1 MLKRPKITIVGAG
14 NVGATAAHICGL
26 KQLGDVVLV
35 DVKDGVPQ
43 GKALDLMESSP
54 VDGFDSRLVG
64 STSYDDAKGSDV
76 VVITAGIPRK
86 PGMSRDDLI
95 GTNAGI
101 VGDVATKVAAN
112 SPNAVLVVVSNPLDA
127 MVYVAQKRSGFPNQR
142 IMGMAGVLDTARYK
156 AFIAM
161 ELGVSVKDIAAF
173 VLGGHGD
180 DMVPLP
186 RYTTIGGIPLPKL
199 LSTAKIEAIVDR
211 TRKGGGEITQLLG
224 TSAYYAPGSAV
235 ADMVEAIVRDRKR
248 ILPTA
253 AYCDKEYGVGGYFV
267 GVPALIGAA
276 GVERIFEVD
285 LNEEEKRALN
295 ESVSHVKE
303 LVAAAEAALKK

>member
-1 MLKRPKITIVGAG
+1 MMKRPKITIVGAG
-14 NVGATAAHICGL
+14 NVGATAAHLCAL

-43 GKALDLMESSP
+43 GKGLDLFESSP
-54 VDGFDSRLVG
+54 IDGFDSKLVG
-64 STSYDDAKGSDV
+64 TTSYDDTVDSDV

-101 VGDVATKVAAN
+101 VGEVTKNVVGK
-112 SPNAVLVVVSNPLDA
+112 SPKAVLIIVSNPLDA
-127 MVYVAQKRSGFPNQR
+127 MVYVAHKRSGFPTAR

-186 RYTTIGGIPLPKL
+186 RYTTVGGIPLPAL
-199 LSTAKIEAIVDR
+199 LSADKINAIVDR

-235 ADMVEAIVRDRKR
+235 AEMVEAVVRDRKR

-253 AYCDKEYGVGGYFV
+253 AYCDAEYGVGGYYV
-267 GVPALIGAA
+267 GVPALIGGS
-276 GVERIFEVD
+276 GVEKIFEID
-285 LNEEEKRALN
+285 LNAQEKAALA

-303 LVAAAEAALKK
+303 LVAAAETALKK